1 MQHISSLNNANQ
13 KEKYFSANNT
23 HPRGWQESMIFFLC
37 HYWNSLGGPYV
48 HMYHGQV
55 RQESKWR
62 PITTLHLQLGEVQV
76 PPLQMVDDVISA
88 SKCGAQVVATNAA
101 VNMLIKLKKLLLSET
116 KCSRL
121 HIGQSKCGQCPK
133 ISANESDIKEPYK
146 EKYLGDY
153 INSKAN
159 ASTTLQDRKRKGNG
173 ILADIRAI
181 LEKIPLGN
189 RRLEYWPLTKG
200 GMVY

>member
-1 MQHISSLNNANQ
+1 MCTCIMDKLGRKAYEDPSLL
-13 KEKYFSANNT
+13 YT
-23 HPRGWQESMIFFLC
+23 YR
-37 HYWNSLGGPYV
+37 
-48 HMYHGQV
+48 
-55 RQESKWR
+55 
-62 PITTLHLQLGEVQV
+62 GEVQV

-121 HIGQSKCGQCPK
+121 HIGQSKCDQCPK
-133 ISANESDIKEPYK
+133 ISVNESDIKESYE

-181 LEKIPLGN
+181 LEEIPLGN
-189 RRLEYWPLTKG
+189 RRLETGLLLREAWFINGTMYNNEVRGYFTKAD
-200 GMVY
+200 MNSLEILDRKF